1 MSSSAQENAEQ
12 NDTKKAKN
20 RFKQSDRSSSAGH
33 VPNSNTQDSE
43 PKKRERKWSKEGK
56 DYFSEIRGKVR
67 QCAYSALSRQI
78 SRIYQLLDENL
89 ASITTLEVERDC
101 LDSLKDLFNEAQN
114 AFVELIDDK
123 EDKQESYQ
131 WFDIHD
137 RECIEAKTR
146 LLEKIHAFRLF

>member
-20 RFKQSDRSSSAGH
+20 GFKQSDCSSSAGH
-33 VPNSNTQDSE
+33 VPNSNTEGSE

-56 DYFSEIRGKVR
+56 DYFSEIRSKVR
-67 QCAYSALSRQI
+67 QCVYSALSRQI
-78 SRIYQLLDENL
+78 LRIHQLLDENP

-114 AFVELIDDK
+114 AFVELIDNE
-123 EDKQESYQ
+123 EDKQESYH
-131 WFDIHD
+131 WFDIRD

-146 LLEKIHAFRLF
+146 LVEKIHALE